1 MGIFGVPNPRDQT
14 FGKKRQDFVN
24 LVPFLEMTLSK
35 LGILVD
41 LVFQQLEAHD
51 FMGACF
57 RSGWGVV
64 GVGEVMRCD
73 DGIPLNT
80 QEI

>member
-1 MGIFGVPNPRDQT
+1 M
-14 FGKKRQDFVN
+14 N

-51 FMGACF
+51 IWGHAFGVK
-57 RSGWGVV
+57 GVV